1 STPSGSGRASSAP
14 AGWFVEWTRPGELV
28 EQHVWKLPVYGT
40 RDVPRHFLG
49 IPLGTRREKFAERHE
64 EKVEER
70 GYRMSGHHA
79 AITSLAFTNDAR
91 LLVSSS
97 RDGTVRVWNVQ
108 SGREGFAP
116 LEARSPVV
124 AMALVPDRSMV
135 AVALED
141 RRLVLWDYGLPRRI
155 IHLEAPDRS
164 PLKAVAVSGDGR
176 WVAAGGDRRRIYV
189 WQADRGDAAGEIQD
203 TTGRVES
210 LAFTPDASGLVCG
223 TSKNRLEL
231 FDRGSGDARWSI
243 RAGLG
248 RITVLAMP
256 PRANGV

>member
-1 STPSGSGRASSAP
+1 GGDGGYGGGGPRGAFAWPGSTS
-14 AGWFVEWTRPGELV
+14 
-28 EQHVWKLPVYGT
+28 
-40 RDVPRHFLG
+40 
-49 IPLGTRREKFAERHE
+49 
-64 EKVEER
+64 
-70 GYRMSGHHA
+70 
-79 AITSLAFTNDAR
+79 DAR

-116 LEARSPVV
+116 LEARSGVV

-141 RRLVLWDYGLPRRI
+141 RRLVLWDYGLQRRI
-155 IHLEAPDRS
+155 IHIEGPDRS

-176 WVAAGGDRRRIYV
+176 WVAAGGDRRRVHV
-189 WQADRGDAAGEIQD
+189 WSTDRGDVAGEILD
-203 TTGRVES
+203 ITGRVES
-210 LAFTPDASGLVCG
+210 LAFTPDASGIVCG